1 MSSRCVDSMAAC
13 CGLLVLVWDVK
24 SPTCPSWSITHTPH
38 DGWMKPLVVPEA
50 WARTTRFIAENT
62 KDQSPN
68 VNAKL
73 WEVVRNAGQR
83 ISLHFP
89 FFMYLW
95 HVIKPGCL
103 DREITPC
110 LPTNKPPA
118 LVSSPLFII
127 HNLLWCQG
135 QSDCIVMV
143 KGKSGEPEL
152 STRTENP
159 GRRQTKTWSLT
170 AWILINSLKR
180 CEELEKVTESDQR
193 LAYPDI
199 KTQNKT
205 RTRTI
210 EWALH
215 FLEKLQHY
223 TY

>member
-1 MSSRCVDSMAAC
+1 
-13 CGLLVLVWDVK
+13 
-24 SPTCPSWSITHTPH
+24 
-38 DGWMKPLVVPEA
+38 MKPLVVPEA
-50 WARTTRFIAENT
+50 WARKKTTFRGLLQNT
-62 KDQSPN
+62 KEQSPN

-73 WEVVRNAGQR
+73 WEMVRNAGQR

-143 KGKSGEPEL
+143 KGKSGDPEL
-152 STRTENP
+152 STRIENP
-159 GRRQTKTWSLT
+159 GTRQTKTWSLT
-170 AWILINSLKR
+170 AWIPLNNLERS
-180 CEELEKVTESDQR
+180 EELEKVTETSQR
-193 LAYPDI
+193 VAYREI
-199 KTQNKT
+199 KTQNTT
-205 RTRTI
+205 RALTMWR
-210 EWALH
+210 EWYFRA
-215 FLEKLQHY
+215 ELQH
-223 TY
+223 

>member
-1 MSSRCVDSMAAC
+1 MAAC
-13 CGLLVLVWDVK
+13 CRLLVLVWDVK
-24 SPTCPSWSITHTPH
+24 SPTCPSWSITHTSWWVNETI
-38 DGWMKPLVVPEA
+38 GGSRGVGPEQQLLED
-50 WARTTRFIAENT
+50 FCKKKKKKKST

-68 VNAKL
+68 VNAQL
-73 WEVVRNAGQR
+73 LEMVRNAGQR

-143 KGKSGEPEL
+143 KGKSGDPEL
-152 STRTENP
+152 STRIENP
-159 GRRQTKTWSLT
+159 GTRQTKKK
-170 AWILINSLKR
+170 NFQ
-180 CEELEKVTESDQR
+180 SDGLDSNQQ
-193 LAYPDI
+193 A
-199 KTQNKT
+199 
-205 RTRTI
+205 
-210 EWALH
+210 
-215 FLEKLQHY
+215 
-223 TY
+223 